1 GHSGAHFGFKEYA
14 MRTQRKIS
22 IRIAAVAVLA
32 AAVYWV
38 AAQRV
43 RTLRAEEPSGPPTVV
58 EIKLDDMVQ
67 PISADYIK
75 RGIERANEVHAAA
88 VLLTIDTPGG
98 LESSMREI
106 IQAILESQAPV
117 IAYVSPEGGRA
128 ASAGF
133 FILISSDVAVMAPG
147 THAGAA
153 HPVVIGA
160 MNLGKTMEEKIE
172 NDAAAYIRSLAD
184 RRGRNS
190 KFAEEGVRQSKSYTE
205 KEALADHLIDSIEN
219 TPEDIFKDYD
229 GKTINRFNGGTTTL
243 HLAGASIV
251 PYTMT
256 ARERFL
262 FYIVDP
268 NIAFLLVILGIA
280 CLYVEFTHPG
290 MVLPGVIGAIAIV
303 LALFAFHLLP
313 INYIGVVLILLALA
327 MFALEVKTPSHGV
340 LAVGGIVS
348 MVIGALILIDSP
360 WPAARIHL
368 STALAVTIPF
378 GAIVVILLR
387 LALAAHRRKVVTGEA
402 GMVDSVGIAQT
413 ALAPDGK
420 VLVHGEIW
428 EAHAASPVALGAR
441 VRVREVRGL
450 TLWVEPERE
459 SQ

>member
-1 GHSGAHFGFKEYA
+1 MRDLSTHGRFMRLAGAASAFAALFFMG
-14 MRTQRKIS
+14 
-22 IRIAAVAVLA
+22 IRSTPRLEAEEP
-32 AAVYWV
+32 

-43 RTLRAEEPSGPPTVV
+43 IV

-75 RGIERANEVHAAA
+75 RGIEHANEIHAEA

-106 IQAILESQAPV
+106 IQAILESKAPV

-133 FILISSDVAVMAPG
+133 FILISADVAVMAPG

-160 MNLGKTMEEKIE
+160 LNIGKTMEEKIE

-184 RRGRNS
+184 RRGRDS
-190 KFAEEGVRQSKSYTE
+190 KIAEQGVRESKSFTE
-205 KEALADHLIDSIEN
+205 KEALNNHLIDSVEN
-219 TPEDIFKDYD
+219 TSEDIVKKFDAR
-229 GKTINRFNGGTTTL
+229 TINRFNGSTTTL
-243 HLAGASIV
+243 HLAGASTV

-262 FYIVDP
+262 YYIVDP
-268 NIAFLLVILGIA
+268 NIAFLLGALGLA

-313 INYIGVVLILLALA
+313 INYMGVVLILLAVS
-327 MFALEVKTPSHGV
+327 MFILEVKTPSHGA
-340 LAVGGIVS
+340 LAVGGIFS
-348 MVIGALILIDSP
+348 MVIGAIILIDSP

-368 STALAVTIPF
+368 STALAVTIPL

-387 LALAAHRRKVVTGEA
+387 VALAAQRRKVVTGDE
-402 GMVDSVGIAQT
+402 GMIDSIGVAQT
-413 ALAPDGK
+413 ELSPTGQ
-420 VLVHGEIW
+420 VFVHGEIW
-428 EAHAASPVALGAR
+428 EARAPGTLAAGTR
-441 VRVREVRGL
+441 VRVKEVKGL
-450 TLWVEPERE
+450 TLVVEPENDSR
-459 SQ
+459 

>member
-1 GHSGAHFGFKEYA
+1 
-14 MRTQRKIS
+14 MRTHPKIFFH
-22 IRIAAVAVLA
+22 IAAAALLA
-32 AAVYWV
+32 AAVYW
-38 AAQRV
+38 AAALQLDI
-43 RTLRAEEPSGPPTVV
+43 LRAEEPSAQPIVV

-75 RGIERANEVHAAA
+75 RGIERANEMHATA

-98 LESSMREI
+98 LDSSMREI
-106 IQAILESQAPV
+106 IQAILESQVPV

-133 FILISSDVAVMAPG
+133 FVLISADVAVMAPG

-160 MNLGKTMEEKIE
+160 MNIGKTMEEKIE

-190 KFAEEGVRQSKSYTE
+190 KLAEEGVRQSKSYTE

-219 TPEDIFKDYD
+219 TPADIFKDYD
-229 GKTINRFNGGTTTL
+229 GKTIDRFNGGTATL
-243 HLAGASIV
+243 HLAGAAVV

-268 NIAFLLVILGIA
+268 NIAFLLGALGLA

-290 MVLPGVIGAIAIV
+290 LVLPGVIGAIAIV

-313 INYIGVVLILLALA
+313 INYIGVILILLALA
-327 MFALEVKTPSHGV
+327 MFALEVKTSTHGA
-340 LAVGGIVS
+340 LAVGGIVC
-348 MVIGALILIDSP
+348 MVFGALILIDSP

-368 STALAVTIPF
+368 STALSVTIPLA
-378 GAIVVILLR
+378 AITVILLR
-387 LALAAHRRKVVTGEA
+387 FALAAHRRKVVTGEA
-402 GMVDSVGIAQT
+402 GMVDSIGVAQT
-413 ALAPDGK
+413 ALSPDGK

-428 EAHAASPVALGAR
+428 DAHAASPVALGAR

-459 SQ
+459 SH

>member
-1 GHSGAHFGFKEYA
+1 MKDDSSRFHSLRFAGAA
-14 MRTQRKIS
+14 
-22 IRIAAVAVLA
+22 AAVAALFFMSTRSAPRLA
-32 AAVYWV
+32 AQEP

-43 RTLRAEEPSGPPTVV
+43 VV

-75 RGIERANEVHAAA
+75 RGIEHANEIHAQA
-88 VLLTIDTPGG
+88 VLLTLDTPGG

-106 IQAILESQAPV
+106 IQAILESKVPV

-133 FILISSDVAVMAPG
+133 FILISADVAVMAPG

-160 MNLGKTMEEKIE
+160 LNIGKTMEEKIE

-184 RRGRNS
+184 RRGRDA
-190 KFAEEGVRQSKSYTE
+190 KIAEQGVRESKSFTE
-205 KEALADHLIDSIEN
+205 KEALNDHLIDSVEN
-219 TPEDIFKDYD
+219 TSADIFKDFD
-229 GKTINRFNGGTTTL
+229 GRTINRFNGGTTTL
-243 HLAGASIV
+243 HLAGASTV
-251 PYTMT
+251 LYTMT

-262 FYIVDP
+262 YYIVDP
-268 NIAFLLVILGIA
+268 NIAFLLGALGLA

-290 MVLPGVIGAIAIV
+290 MVLPGVVGAISIV

-313 INYIGVVLILLALA
+313 INYMGVVLILLALA
-327 MFALEVKTPSHGV
+327 MFVLEVKTPSHGA

-348 MVIGALILIDSP
+348 MVIGAMILIDSP

-368 STALAVTIPF
+368 STALAVTIPL

-387 LALAAHRRKVVTGEA
+387 LALAAQRRKVVTGEQ
-402 GMVDSVGIAQT
+402 GMIGSVGVAQT
-413 ALAPDGK
+413 ELAPAGK
-420 VLVHGEIW
+420 IFIHGEIW
-428 EAHAASPVALGAR
+428 EARAAGTVAKGAR
-441 VRVREVRGL
+441 VRVKEVRGL
-450 TLWVEPERE
+450 TLVVERE
-459 SQ
+459 DESR